1 MDGLVT
7 TVLGPVAPEALGPTD
22 GHNHLWIEPTAG
34 TDPAAPVLN
43 DESAIRQELMAYR
56 AAGGQLRTNTRPFTR
71 SSRGGLPGDRLRH

>member
-7 TVLGPVAPEALGPTD
+7 TVLGPVAPEALGTTD

-56 AAGGQLRTNTRPFTR
+56 AAGGGAMVDCQ
-71 SSRGGLPGDRLRH
+71 PG